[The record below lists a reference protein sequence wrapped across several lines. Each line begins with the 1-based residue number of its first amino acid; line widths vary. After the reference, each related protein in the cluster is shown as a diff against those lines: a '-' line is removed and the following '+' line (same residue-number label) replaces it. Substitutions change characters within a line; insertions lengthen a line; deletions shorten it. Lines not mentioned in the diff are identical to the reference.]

1 MYRNT
6 AVCSDRAADSFI
18 QENVDKMYKIG
29 KQGKALHR
37 IFIEEE
43 G

>member
-1 MYRNT
+1 MYRSA

-18 QENVDKMYKIG
+18 QENTDKMYKTR